1 MPQLRRL
8 CRIVALTALAL
19 AVAAL
24 AAGCSA
30 RAPRISRLT
39 ILVSGNT
46 LGYLKN
52 CGCSTGQAGGEV
64 RKARVLKEERADA
77 VKPKP
82 ADKGRPADVVMID
95 IGNFVDPSTEVQRIY
110 SEGVVRAMSTQAFNA
125 VGMGMSEL
133 SYGQEALSSL
143 LRDAKLP
150 LVATNLRFVPPKS
163 GSDHSAELNAL
174 FQPFLIVR
182 LGSGYKVGIVHIID
196 VSVARELAVP
206 MGFELRD
213 AAKAVNGVLAQHAR
227 EAQMWILTAADVRR
241 GGTDPGSL
249 ADIKGLTE
257 VIGYKEG
264 NPRQSQTST
273 KAVAPYFVQPPFD
286 RAMDVVRVE
295 ISMDSRG
302 KVAAALPQEV
312 AIPETVNADPEVEK
326 IIMDLQPILEQLET
340 RKAQESLQNQPG
352 VHPRYVSSDTCGV
365 CHKDIVGQLASSAHT
380 QAYDSLVAQGQQ
392 KSAAC
397 LPCHVVGQNQPGGWD
412 TLLNPSAMRG
422 VQCESCHGPGEYH
435 EMKMARKPVP
445 ADFAAGGRNRF
456 GLLPMTREGC
466 VVCHDKMNS
475 PRFDYDTYWPKIAHK
490 MKQRPHTIARAGS

>member
-1 MPQLRRL
+1 MHKRRRL
-8 CRIVALTALAL
+8 PHVIALAALAL

-24 AAGCSA
+24 AAGCSG
-30 RAPRISRLT
+30 RGPRISRLT

-52 CGCSTGQAGGEV
+52 CGCSTGQAGGEL
-64 RKARVLKEERADA
+64 RKARLLKEERADA
-77 VKPKP
+77 VKPQP
-82 ADKGRPADVVMID
+82 ADKGLQADVLVID
-95 IGNFVDPSTEVQRIY
+95 IGNFVDSSTDVQRIY
-110 SEGVVRAMSTQAFNA
+110 SGGVVRAMSTEAFDA
-125 VGMGMSEL
+125 VGLGMSEL
-133 SYGQEALSSL
+133 SYGQEALAGFL
-143 LRDAKLP
+143 KDAKLP
-150 LVATNLRFVPPKS
+150 LVATNLRFIPPAT
-163 GSDHSAELNAL
+163 GTDHSAELNAL
-174 FQPFLIVR
+174 FHAYRIVR
-182 LGSGYKVGIVHIID
+182 LQSGYKVGIVHIID
-196 VSVARELAVP
+196 VSVARELGTP
-206 MGFELRD
+206 MGFELSD
-213 AAKAVNGVLAQHAR
+213 AAQAVRGVLAQHAR
-227 EAQMWILTAADVRR
+227 EARMWILTAADVRR
-241 GGTDPGSL
+241 GGTDPGSI

-295 ISMDSRG
+295 ISLDSRG

-326 IIMDLQPILEQLET
+326 IIMDLQPVLERLET
-340 RKAQESLQNQPG
+340 QQYQHSLLDQPG

-365 CHKDIVGQLASSAHT
+365 CHKDVVRQLASSAHT

-392 KSAAC
+392 KSPAC
-397 LPCHVVGQNQPGGWD
+397 LPCHVVGRNKPGGWNV
-412 TLLNPSAMRG
+412 LLNPPPMRG

-435 EMKMARKPVP
+435 EMKMAGKPVP

-466 VVCHDKMNS
+466 IVCHDTMNS
-475 PRFDYDTYWPKIAHK
+475 PHFNYDTYWPKIAHK
-490 MKQRPHTIARAGS
+490 MKQRPPKSTKAGS